1 MVPGRLD
8 LRLGESLF
16 RGTSSHVSECPDL
29 GPECFSASPPAP
41 YWHDV
46 AVWFSETSLDASLGL
61 TEWLAVDG
69 RFAVRVVDVS
79 PAFRELDGREK
90 LGVSDLHHRKETL
103 AGPADPWLFL
113 RVGAQR
119 GPFVAAARAGVSFP
133 LGQTAE
139 NPYALARRGIP
150 HQHIQFGS
158 GTFMPLV
165 GGSLALTF
173 TRVSLALS
181 GLGQFSLS
189 TNNQGF
195 RAPSRTFG
203 VVRASFPLLDGVL
216 TPFAT
221 TDVMW
226 ETAELW
232 DGRVGAD
239 GVERGQVF
247 AGVGLSWLF
256 AAPFQVEGSFRGR
269 VASFGGAILDSVGF
283 FQLALSTRF
292 DLWGADSAASPRPL
306 VVQP

>member
-1 MVPGRLD
+1 VVPGRLD

-29 GPECFSASPPAP
+29 GPECLSPSPPAP

-61 TEWLAVDG
+61 TDWLAVDG

-79 PAFRELDGREK
+79 PAFRELDGTEK
-90 LGVSDLHHRKETL
+90 LGVSDLHHRRETL
-103 AGPADPWLFL
+103 AGPTDPWLFL
-113 RVGAQR
+113 RVAAQR
-119 GPFVAAARAGVSFP
+119 GPLVTSARVGVSFP

-139 NPYALARRGIP
+139 DPYALGRRGIP

-165 GGSLALTF
+165 GASLALVL
-173 TRVSLALS
+173 TRATLALS

-189 TNNQGF
+189 TNENGF

-203 VVRASFPLLDGVL
+203 VLRASFPLLDGKL
-216 TPFAT
+216 TPFGS

-232 DGRVGAD
+232 GGRVGAD
-239 GVERGQVF
+239 GVERGQIF

-256 AAPFQVEGSFRGR
+256 SSPWQVEGSFRGR
-269 VASFGGAILDSVGF
+269 VASFGGAMLDSVGF

-292 DLWGADSAASPRPL
+292 DLWGSDASSSPRP
-306 VVQP
+306 VVLQP